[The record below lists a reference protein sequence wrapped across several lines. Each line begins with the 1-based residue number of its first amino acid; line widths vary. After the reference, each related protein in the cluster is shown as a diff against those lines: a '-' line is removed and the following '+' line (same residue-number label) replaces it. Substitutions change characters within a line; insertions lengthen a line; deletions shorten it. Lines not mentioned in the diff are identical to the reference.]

1 MNGKGDAPRPMHV
14 SKKTFDD
21 NWDRIF
27 NRNKILDELTRI
39 QQELGLYDIAPT
51 GSEVDRREHP
61 RMDEDGIR
69 IEHTAC

>member
-39 QQELGLYDIAPT
+39 QEELGLYDIAPT
-51 GSEVDRREHP
+51 GSEVDRGEHP
-61 RMDEDGIR
+61 RVDEDGSR